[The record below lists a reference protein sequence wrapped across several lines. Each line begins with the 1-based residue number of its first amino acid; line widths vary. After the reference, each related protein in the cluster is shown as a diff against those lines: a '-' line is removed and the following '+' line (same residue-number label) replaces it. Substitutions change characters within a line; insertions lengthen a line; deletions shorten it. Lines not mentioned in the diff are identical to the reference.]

1 MKQADF
7 ERAAQLQTQMRIL
20 KDEKDKLHRHSRYM
34 IFGIDS
40 DGHSYA
46 LTEIPSELLFEIRN
60 YYKKQIDELTAEFEK
75 L

>member
-7 ERAAQLQTQMRIL
+7 EKAAQLQTQMRML
-20 KDEKDKLHRHSRYM
+20 KDEKDKLHCHSRYM

>member
-7 ERAAQLQTQMRIL
+7 EKAAQLQTQMKIL

-60 YYKKQIDELTAEFEK
+60 YYKKQIDELTAEFE
-75 L
+75 

>member
-7 ERAAQLQTQMRIL
+7 EKAAQLQTQMKIL

>member
-7 ERAAQLQTQMRIL
+7 EKAAQLQTQMRML

>member
-7 ERAAQLQTQMRIL
+7 ERAAQLQTQMRML

-34 IFGIDS
+34 IFGIDG

>member
-7 ERAAQLQTQMRIL
+7 EKAAQLQTQMRML

-60 YYKKQIDELTAEFEK
+60 YYKKQIDELAAEFEK

>member
-7 ERAAQLQTQMRIL
+7 EKAAQLQTQMRML
-20 KDEKDKLHRHSRYM
+20 KDEKDKLHHHSRYM

-60 YYKKQIDELTAEFEK
+60 YYNKQIDELTAEFEK